1 MAGRGGYGGNGGAGR
16 NGGEG
21 SSGGMV
27 KLALAGLVVFCL
39 VYFFGDRADAKGAM
53 ASVLSVVKVVSLV
66 AVIGF
71 VLLLLTLIGIAVWAA
86 KKEQKRK
93 EDERTQ
99 QILNT
104 PLETFGD
111 LETQQLMDKYDGKTT
126 NGEELF
132 TGDDG
137 KKPVNPYSAK
147 NDQYKDGGKVTS
159 NR

>member
-1 MAGRGGYGGNGGAGR
+1 MAGRGGYGGAGGNGGA
-16 NGGEG
+16 G

-39 VYFFGDRADAKGAM
+39 VYFFGDRADATGAM
-53 ASVLSVVKVVSLV
+53 ASVLSVVKVVSIV

-71 VLLLLTLIGIAVWAA
+71 VALLLTLIGVAVWAA

-111 LETQQLMDKYDGKTT
+111 LETQQLMDKYDGKTSE
-126 NGEELF
+126 GDKPF
-132 TGDDG
+132 TGDSE

-147 NDQYKDGGKVTS
+147 NDLYKDGEKVTS

>member
-1 MAGRGGYGGNGGAGR
+1 
-16 NGGEG
+16 
-21 SSGGMV
+21 
-27 KLALAGLVVFCL
+27 
-39 VYFFGDRADAKGAM
+39 M

-71 VLLLLTLIGIAVWAA
+71 VALLLTLIGVAIWAA

-111 LETQQLMDKYDGKTT
+111 LETQQLMDKYDGKTSD
-126 NGEELF
+126 GDEPF
-132 TGDDG
+132 TGDE

-147 NDQYKDGGKVTS
+147 NDLYKDGGKVTS